1 MIVSNE
7 VKLFCEKEAADF
19 LSISVKTLQQWRYLK
34 KPPVYI
40 KFGRNVRYNYHD
52 LVKYMKA
59 CTVEPMK

>member
-1 MIVSNE
+1 MFTNE

-40 KFGRNVRYNYHD
+40 KFGRNVRYKSDD
-52 LVKYMKA
+52 LVKYIET
-59 CTVEPMK
+59 CIVEPMR

>member
-1 MIVSNE
+1 MMVSNE

-40 KFGRNVRYNYHD
+40 KFGRNVRYKSDD
-52 LVKYMKA
+52 LVKYIEA
-59 CTVEPMK
+59 CIVEPTR

>member
-1 MIVSNE
+1 MFTNE

-40 KFGRNVRYNYHD
+40 KFGRNVRYKSDD
-52 LVKYMKA
+52 LVKYIEA
-59 CTVEPMK
+59 CIVEPMR

>member
-1 MIVSNE
+1 MFTNE

-40 KFGRNVRYNYHD
+40 KFGRNVRYKSDD
-52 LVKYMKA
+52 LVKYIEA
-59 CTVEPMK
+59 CIVEPTC

>member
-1 MIVSNE
+1 MFNNE

-52 LVKYMKA
+52 LVRYVES
-59 CTVEPMK
+59 CTIEPMH

>member
-1 MIVSNE
+1 MFTNE

-40 KFGRNVRYNYHD
+40 KFGRNVRYKSDD
-52 LVKYMKA
+52 LVKYIEA
-59 CTVEPMK
+59 CIVEPTR